1 MTLSNSTDSNGFTKL
16 VNSTPA
22 ITDYL
27 GPGAKTG
34 SPLHRSFVVSL
45 QLILRYVLLLYAQ
58 PANFSKQNISA
69 PATRKDFNLTEFEAT
84 LGVSAPIGG
93 NTFLVGDSSSGPS
106 SVPSSTATHTT
117 AMPSPSS
124 TGKTSAASRVNIG
137 IELNFSLLLL
147 VCGLIFYNFGE
158 YYN

>member
-1 MTLSNSTDSNGFTKL
+1 MTLSNATDSNGFIKL

-34 SPLHRSFVVSL
+34 SPLHRSLVVSL

-69 PATRKDFNLTEFEAT
+69 PATRKDFNLTKFEAT
-84 LGVSAPIGG
+84 LGVSAPLGG

-106 SVPSSTATHTT
+106 SVPSSTATQTT
-117 AMPSPSS
+117 AMTSPSS
-124 TGKTSAASRVNIG
+124 TGKTSAASRLNVG

-158 YYN
+158 Y